1 MNFTDPTILLLLAAP
16 AILLTWAW
24 QRRGWGL
31 AMPFDHQ
38 GHARRRWLA
47 WVMSVFDSFPAI
59 ALAGMVFIL
68 AGPQVLRRPSN
79 ERVLTNIQICV
90 DVSGSM
96 TMDRRYQM
104 ATEAV
109 EAFVDARRGDAFG
122 LTLFGSYPIRWV
134 PLTKDLDAI
143 RNALPFANPRN
154 QPIHMGGTR
163 IGEAL
168 RFCLG
173 NMAVEAVEGDRL
185 IILVSDGVSSDLN
198 DSGGAMSLADDLNAS
213 NITVFHVHV
222 GTGQV
227 PAVVQDL
234 ARETGGE
241 AFIATDRKGLDRV
254 FRRIDQMRPAHFEP
268 GGTVPMD
275 FFMPFALVS
284 LCALGG
290 QVVGLLGMRY
300 SPW

>member
-1 MNFTDPTILLLLAAP
+1 MSFTNPQLLILLAVP

-24 QRRGWGL
+24 QRRGWGIL
-31 AMPFDHQ
+31 LPFDHQ
-38 GHARRRWLA
+38 EHKQRRWLT
-47 WVMSVFDSFPAI
+47 WLLSFFESLPALV
-59 ALAGMVFIL
+59 LACLIL
-68 AGPQVLRRPSN
+68 ILSGPQVLRRPSN

-96 TMDRRYQM
+96 TIQRRYEM

-109 EAFVDARRGDAFG
+109 QTFVSTRDGDAFG

-134 PLTKDLDAI
+134 PLTKDLQAI
-143 RNALPFANPRN
+143 RNALPYANPQN
-154 QPIHMGGTR
+154 QPRHMGGTR

-173 NMAVEAVEGDRL
+173 NMVVEATQGDRM
-185 IILVSDGVSSDLN
+185 IILVSDGMSSDIG
-198 DSGGAMSLADDLNAS
+198 DSGTAMSLADELSAS
-213 NITVFHVHV
+213 GITVYHVHV
-222 GTGQV
+222 GNGSV

-241 AFIATDRKGLDRV
+241 AFVATDQKGLDRI
-254 FRRIDQMRPAHFEP
+254 FQRIDQMQPARFAP

-275 FFMPFALVS
+275 FFTPFALVG
-284 LCALGG
+284 LVALGAHL
-290 QVVGLLGMRY
+290 VGLIGMRY
-300 SPW
+300 TPW